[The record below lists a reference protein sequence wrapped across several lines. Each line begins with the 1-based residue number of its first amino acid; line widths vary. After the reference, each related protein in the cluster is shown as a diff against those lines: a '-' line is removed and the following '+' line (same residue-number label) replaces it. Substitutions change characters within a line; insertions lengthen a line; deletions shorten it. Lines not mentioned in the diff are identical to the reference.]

1 MAKSKFAILAKQASD
16 TAAKYEDKKEVESKI
31 LNDSIDKEKQ
41 TKANENK
48 DSKSDI
54 TDKNKKNP
62 KPIEYN
68 TLEELDSVRGL
79 SFKNSLI
86 INKDRKKNANR
97 VYISEE
103 NKNKILA
110 ISTGFKIGQEDFVNN
125 ILDYFFNENADI
137 INKAL
142 RNKMKELTKF

>member
-16 TAAKYEDKKEVESKI
+16 IAAKYEDKKEVESKI